1 MIDQGQIGIS
11 RRSLLRLAAALP
23 VAGGAALL
31 QASEPEIRVPKF
43 NDLTD
48 QEEIEFGRKAAAELD
63 RSLPTLNVGP
73 LQDYCNGMVAKL
85 GRASKRPNMEY
96 KAKVINTMEVN
107 AFSILGGHMYVYR
120 GLLNF
125 AQNEAELAGVL
136 AHEVGHVV
144 GHHSATRMAGQ
155 LQAKKLWEQVKH
167 NVLLQNPVIQQ
178 IIQKIGGP
186 LALLAML
193 KYERD
198 QEFEADMFG
207 FYELVRTGW
216 DPNGIIHLFER
227 LRDATGGD
235 PEFMKKIQQD
245 HPPLG
250 ERVARFRKE
259 MSSVQMPAKM
269 TTDSMSFKAMKLA
282 LKVLPAPAKPVKNG

>member
-1 MIDQGQIGIS
+1 MNNQGQIAFS

-23 VAGGAALL
+23 LAGGASLL
-31 QASEPEIRVPKF
+31 QASEPDINVPKF

-48 QEEIEFGRKAAAELD
+48 QEEIEFGRKASAELD
-63 RSLPTLNVGP
+63 RNLPLLNSA
-73 LQDYCNGMVAKL
+73 LLEKYCNDMTAKL
-85 GRASKRPNMEY
+85 GSKSKRPNMEY

-120 GLLNF
+120 GLLTF

-144 GHHSATRMAGQ
+144 GHHSATRLAGQ
-155 LQAKKLWEQVKH
+155 LRAKQLWEQV
-167 NVLLQNPVIQQ
+167 
-178 IIQKIGGP
+178 
-186 LALLAML
+186 LAML

-198 QEFEADMFG
+198 QEFQADMFG
-207 FYELVRTGW
+207 FYELLRAGW

-235 PEFMKKIQQD
+235 PEFMKQIQQD

-259 MSSVQMPAKM
+259 MSSVQMPPKL
-269 TTDSMSFKAMKLA
+269 TTDSISFKLMKQG
-282 LKVLPAPAKPVKNG
+282 LKVLPPPVPQKKG

>member
-1 MIDQGQIGIS
+1 MNNQGQIAFS

-23 VAGGAALL
+23 LAGGASLL
-31 QASEPEIRVPKF
+31 QASEPDINVPKF

-48 QEEIEFGRKAAAELD
+48 QEEIEFGRKASAELD
-63 RSLPTLNVGP
+63 RNLPLLNSA
-73 LQDYCNGMVAKL
+73 LLEKYCNDMTAKL
-85 GRASKRPNMEY
+85 GSKSKRPNMEY

-120 GLLNF
+120 GLLTF

-144 GHHSATRMAGQ
+144 GHHSATRLAGQ
-155 LQAKKLWEQVKH
+155 LRAKQLWEQVKH

-198 QEFEADMFG
+198 QEFQADMFG
-207 FYELVRTGW
+207 FYELLRAGW

-235 PEFMKKIQQD
+235 PEFMKQIQQD

-259 MSSVQMPAKM
+259 MSSVQMPPKL
-269 TTDSMSFKAMKLA
+269 TTDSISFKLMKQG
-282 LKVLPAPAKPVKNG
+282 LKVLPPPVPQKKG

>member
-1 MIDQGQIGIS
+1 MNHQDQIVFS

-31 QASEPEIRVPKF
+31 RASEPEISVPSF

-48 QEEIEFGRKAAAELD
+48 QEEIEFGRKASAELD
-63 RSLPTLNVGP
+63 RSLPLLNSG
-73 LQDYCNGMVAKL
+73 LLEKYCNDMTAKL
-85 GRASKRPNMEY
+85 GSKSKRPNMEY

-144 GHHSATRMAGQ
+144 GHHSATRLAGQ
-155 LQAKKLWEQVKH
+155 LRAKQLWEQVKH

-198 QEFEADMFG
+198 QEFQADMFG
-207 FYELVRTGW
+207 FYELLRTGW
-216 DPNGIIHLFER
+216 DPNGIIHMFER

-235 PEFMKKIQQD
+235 PEFMKRIQQD

-259 MSSVQMPAKM
+259 MSSVQMPAKL
-269 TTDSMSFKAMKLA
+269 TTDSLAFKVMKQG
-282 LKVLPAPAKPVKNG
+282 LKVLPPPVAQKRG

>member
-1 MIDQGQIGIS
+1 MNNQGQIAFS

-23 VAGGAALL
+23 LAGGAALL
-31 QASEPEIRVPKF
+31 QASEPDINVPKF

-48 QEEIEFGRKAAAELD
+48 QEEIEFGRKASAELD
-63 RSLPTLNVGP
+63 RNLPILNSA
-73 LQDYCNGMVAKL
+73 LLEKYCNDMTAKL
-85 GRASKRPNMEY
+85 GSKSKRPNMEY

-120 GLLNF
+120 GLLTF

-144 GHHSATRMAGQ
+144 GHHSATRLAGQ
-155 LQAKKLWEQVKH
+155 LRAKQLWDQVKH

-198 QEFEADMFG
+198 QEFQADMFG
-207 FYELVRTGW
+207 FYELLRAGW

-235 PEFMKKIQQD
+235 PEFMKQIQQD

-259 MSSVQMPAKM
+259 MSSVQMPPKL
-269 TTDSMSFKAMKLA
+269 TTDSISFKLMKQG
-282 LKVLPAPAKPVKNG
+282 LKVLPPPVAQKKG